1 MSNNNEKI
9 EKRQSVTKI
18 EIKKKKASNIEQ
30 KIKEQKNE
38 NPQNQNKVT
47 IKNFEKILITEKD
60 NFNKSQKNFLESNK
74 IKIGER

>member
-1 MSNNNEKI
+1 MSNNNEFKI
-9 EKRQSVTKI
+9 ERRQTITKI
-18 EIKKKKASNIEQ
+18 EIKKKKGLNNEQ
-30 KIKEQKNE
+30 KIKDQKNE
-38 NPQNQNKVT
+38 NQHKEP